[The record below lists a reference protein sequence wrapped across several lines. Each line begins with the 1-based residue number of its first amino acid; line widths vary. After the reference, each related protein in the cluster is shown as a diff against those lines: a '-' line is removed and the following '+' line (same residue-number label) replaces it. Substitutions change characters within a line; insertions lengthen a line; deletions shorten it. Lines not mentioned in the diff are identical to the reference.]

1 MATEMMANEKFIQEN
16 SRCIYENED
25 ILVEHSF
32 MSYPDNTREAV
43 MLVALK
49 KDGKFS
55 RWKQVL
61 YPFLETLNQGRFLPQ
76 VYPNTSIKTRQNCQ
90 TVEF

>member
-1 MATEMMANEKFIQEN
+1 MVFYGATEMMANEKFIQET

-49 KDGKFS
+49 KDGKIF
-55 RWKQVL
+55 QM
-61 YPFLETLNQGRFLPQ
+61 ETGATPL
-76 VYPNTSIKTRQNCQ
+76 S
-90 TVEF
+90 